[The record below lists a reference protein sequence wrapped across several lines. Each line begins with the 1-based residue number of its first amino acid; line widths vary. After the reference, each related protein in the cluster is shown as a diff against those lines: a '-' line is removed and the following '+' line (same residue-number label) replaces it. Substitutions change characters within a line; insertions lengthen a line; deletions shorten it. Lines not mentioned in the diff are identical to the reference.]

1 VVAILREELADLAA
15 EGADFVQFDEPV
27 LSEVVH
33 SGESKRRTFMCA
45 TLATRRDATA
55 ELAYAT
61 ELMQR
66 VLAGFEGKF
75 RTGLHV
81 CRGNWSK
88 REEVLISGDYQPL
101 VAAFA
106 AMPVDQLVLEFATP
120 RAGELAV
127 VGRALADR
135 EIGLGCVNPRT
146 DEVEPSRDIVA
157 RAREACQFWR
167 PDQIFLNP
175 DCGFACFANRGVNVE
190 QIATAKLRSLVAAA
204 SELRGNPC

>member
-1 VVAILREELADLAA
+1 MWVAAHTQAAYPDKAAMADDVITILREELADLAR

-66 VLAGFEGKF
+66 VLAGFEGRF

-81 CRGNWSK
+81 CRGTGRNARTSSSPAITNRWSPRSPPCRSINWS
-88 REEVLISGDYQPL
+88 SSSP
-101 VAAFA
+101 
-106 AMPVDQLVLEFATP
+106 P
-120 RAGELAV
+120 RAPG
-127 VGRALADR
+127 
-135 EIGLGCVNPRT
+135 NS
-146 DEVEPSRDIVA
+146 PSSDA
-157 RAREACQFWR
+157 RS
-167 PDQIFLNP
+167 P
-175 DCGFACFANRGVNVE
+175 
-190 QIATAKLRSLVAAA
+190 TAKSA
-204 SELRGNPC
+204 SGA